1 MGWAD
6 RSVVQ
11 SVLALMWNVQLGT
24 ERGLGGEGGVGQVTL
39 RDVAWRGRAAG
50 SCLAVICLVGGTV
63 ALVAIVTLGKN
74 VEVCHGVGWLALWDG
89 QTGAWCR
96 RARGVLSLMWNVQ
109 LMSTERGLGGGGG
122 AASV

>member
-1 MGWAD
+1 M
-6 RSVVQ
+6 
-11 SVLALMWNVQLGT
+11 
-24 ERGLGGEGGVGQVTL
+24 GQVTL
-39 RDVAWRGRAAG
+39 CDVAWRGKAAG

-109 LMSTERGLGGGGG
+109 LMSTERGLGGGDRK
-122 AASV
+122 SVV